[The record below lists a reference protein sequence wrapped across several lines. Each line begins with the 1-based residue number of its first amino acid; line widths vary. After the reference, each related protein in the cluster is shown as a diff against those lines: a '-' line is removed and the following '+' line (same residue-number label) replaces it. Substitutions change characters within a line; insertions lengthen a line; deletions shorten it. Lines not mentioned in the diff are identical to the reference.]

1 MPLHAA
7 TSAVFKRLQK
17 ISSFP
22 ATNQVFQR
30 QPLRVS
36 TGGQPVIVRLVWSEA
51 AKYDVVTLR
60 RGWEW
65 MLKW

>member
-22 ATNQVFQR
+22 ATDQVFQR

-36 TGGQPVIVRLVWSEA
+36 TGVQSVIARFVWSVA
-51 AKYDVVTLR
+51 AKFDVVSLR